1 MVSRDGKTNE
11 DCNIQF
17 KPPKFQAKIQAGY
30 TKILFPGIK
39 TIFENTGVYSIRAGL
54 FEPGRRRD
62 PKFFSEKIRGF
73 EKQSKQNYMGD
84 GLCIYYVCFIKIS
97 VITNGC
103 LKYFL

>member
-1 MVSRDGKTNE
+1 MISRDGKTND

-39 TIFENTGVYSIRAGL
+39 AILEYWRGVYSIRAGL

-62 PKFFSEKIRGF
+62 HGVRNSFRKICGF
-73 EKQSKQNYMGD
+73 EK
-84 GLCIYYVCFIKIS
+84 
-97 VITNGC
+97 
-103 LKYFL
+103 